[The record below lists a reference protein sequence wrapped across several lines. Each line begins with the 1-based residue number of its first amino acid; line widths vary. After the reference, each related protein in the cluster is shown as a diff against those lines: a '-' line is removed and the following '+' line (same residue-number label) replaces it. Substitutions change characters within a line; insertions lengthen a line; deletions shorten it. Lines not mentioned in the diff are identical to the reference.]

1 MYKWIVIGGGVQG
14 CSVASRLL
22 IEKKV
27 TTEELLIIDPHAE
40 PLEMWQRITSKI
52 GMQYLRSPVV
62 HHLEADPYSLKKF
75 AKLHDFTQ
83 PFKGKYGRPR
93 LDLFNDHS
101 LNVVNKTG
109 VRDSWR
115 QGLVN
120 KLAKHSIGWEVSV
133 QDGQNFYGERVILA
147 IGVNNTPHFPTWAQ
161 ELQDNERMNHI
172 FDLKKD
178 LPNSGNIIVVGGGMT
193 AAQLASN
200 LSKQQDVNSITLV
213 KRHPFRI
220 HRFDS
225 DPGWLGPKF
234 LTSFDKLTNYKKRR
248 EVIQE
253 ARYRGSI
260 TKDVYI
266 NIKKQINTGKLHVY
280 NGGVVSAKLEGQ
292 CIQLLTSQDEVL
304 SGDAVLLSTGAEPS
318 LPGREWLKE
327 AIDHIRLP
335 CAPCGFPIVSK
346 SLEWKN
352 GLFVTGALA
361 ELEIGPVSRNIAGA
375 RKATERILQT
385 A

>member
-1 MYKWIVIGGGVQG
+1 MIK
-14 CSVASRLL
+14 
-22 IEKKV
+22 
-27 TTEELLIIDPHAE
+27 
-40 PLEMWQRITSKI
+40 
-52 GMQYLRSPVV
+52 
-62 HHLEADPYSLKKF
+62 
-75 AKLHDFTQ
+75 
-83 PFKGKYGRPR
+83 
-93 LDLFNDHS
+93 
-101 LNVVNKTG
+101 
-109 VRDSWR
+109 
-115 QGLVN
+115 
-120 KLAKHSIGWEVSV
+120 
-133 QDGQNFYGERVILA
+133 
-147 IGVNNTPHFPTWAQ
+147 
-161 ELQDNERMNHI
+161 
-172 FDLKKD
+172 
-178 LPNSGNIIVVGGGMT
+178 
-193 AAQLASN
+193 
-200 LSKQQDVNSITLV
+200 
-213 KRHPFRI
+213 
-220 HRFDS
+220 
-225 DPGWLGPKF
+225 
-234 LTSFDKLTNYKKRR
+234 
-248 EVIQE
+248 E

-266 NIKKQINTGKLHVY
+266 NIKKQINTGKLYVY

-292 CIQLLTSQDEVL
+292 CIQLLTSQDEML